1 MNLNF
6 KLIQIKFRRWKL
18 NKDQPAVQ
26 GDVKSVVNSFNSSNN
41 NSNSPNRCKSS
52 NHLSNR
58 TEEKKTLINKL
69 LLCSKNLLKKSK
81 FKSIRK
87 LIELLKMNKLL
98 LKDKTQILPKM
109 DLIEG
114 FALKGFL
121 LRYQISK
128 FWESFGQTK
137 GTSMFLL

>member
-1 MNLNF
+1 M
-6 KLIQIKFRRWKL
+6 

-26 GDVKSVVNSFNSSNN
+26 GDVKSVVNSFNNSNN
-41 NSNSPNRCKSS
+41 RSNSPDRCKLS

-98 LKDKTQILPKM
+98 FKDKTLILPKM

-128 FWESFGQTK
+128 F
-137 GTSMFLL
+137 

>member
-1 MNLNF
+1 LNINF
-6 KLIQIKFRRWKL
+6 KLIQIKFKRWKL

-26 GDVKSVVNSFNSSNN
+26 GDVKSVVNSFNSNN
-41 NSNSPNRCKSS
+41 NNSPNRCKLS

-128 FWESFGQTK
+128 F
-137 GTSMFLL
+137 

>member
-41 NSNSPNRCKSS
+41 NSPNRCKLS

-98 LKDKTQILPKM
+98 FKDKTLILPKM

-128 FWESFGQTK
+128 FWGSFGQTK
-137 GTSMFLL
+137 GTSVFLL